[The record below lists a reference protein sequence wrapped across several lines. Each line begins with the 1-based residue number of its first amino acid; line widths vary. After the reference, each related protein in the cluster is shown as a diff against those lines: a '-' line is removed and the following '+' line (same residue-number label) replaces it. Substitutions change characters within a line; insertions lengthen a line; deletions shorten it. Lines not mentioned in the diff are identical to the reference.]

1 MAGLG
6 LKRISDG
13 AGQGTLITVD
23 GCQVTYLAPTSPT
36 GTVSSFG
43 IQINS
48 ATPANSQSNYAGA
61 LCRVWSTSNTAPG
74 CTITFYDVNTA
85 TAAAGTT
92 AIWTGT
98 LAANNG
104 TQPLQL
110 DIPIMNGLF
119 YALSTSVAAN
129 TRVGISWN

>member
-13 AGQGTLITVD
+13 AGQATLVTVD
-23 GCQVTYLAPTSPT
+23 GCNVTYLNNGSPT

-48 ATPANSQSNYAGA
+48 STPVNSQSNYPGS
-61 LCRVWSTSNTAPG
+61 LCRLWSTSNTAPG

-104 TQPLQL
+104 TSTLQL
-110 DIPIMNGLF
+110 DIPIQNGLF
-119 YALSTSVAAN
+119 YATSTTVAAA